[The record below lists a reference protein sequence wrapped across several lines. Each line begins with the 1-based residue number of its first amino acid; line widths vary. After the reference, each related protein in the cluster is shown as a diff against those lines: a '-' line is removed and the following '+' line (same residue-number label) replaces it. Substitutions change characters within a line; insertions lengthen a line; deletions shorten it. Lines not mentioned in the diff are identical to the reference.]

1 MAARTRTKNLNMT
14 EGVIWKQLASF
25 ALPMMLTNLLQQLY
39 NTADTLVVGR
49 FVGPTALA
57 AVGGTATIIFLIVGF
72 FAGLSAGAG
81 VVISQYFGAGNKE
94 KLQDAVH
101 TAIGLAVV
109 SGLLLGALGFV
120 LTPALLRLIQTPDN
134 VIEGATLYLRIN
146 FAGLVCGTVYNLGAG
161 ILRAVGDSRRPLYFL
176 MISGFINVC
185 LNLVLVLVFEMGVAG
200 VAIAT
205 ITSQLLSSIMILV
218 TLSRTKE
225 DYRFYL
231 RKVRLD
237 PAMLRRI
244 VRLGFPAGIQS
255 MAFSVSNIIIQ
266 SQINVFG
273 SDAMAGQSAG
283 QQIVNYV
290 YMPLMALSLTI
301 TTFVGQNVGAGKWDR
316 VKQGTKVCLLMSAA
330 VTLLMSMLAVLF
342 RRQLVGL
349 YTTDANV
356 IPYGMMTV
364 LVSGA
369 AYITYVPTDVL
380 GGVIR
385 GSGNTII
392 PMIITLTCIC
402 LLRIVWLLIAI
413 PLWHSYLVVVM
424 CYPLT
429 WAIASISY
437 IIYYRY
443 GKWAR
448 DMI

>member
-1 MAARTRTKNLNMT
+1 MASRTRALNMT

-25 ALPMMLTNLLQQLY
+25 AFPMMLTNLLQQLY

-49 FVGPTALA
+49 FVGHTALA
-57 AVGGTATIIFLIVGF
+57 AVGGTGTIIFLIVGF
-72 FAGLSAGAG
+72 FAGLAAGAG
-81 VVISQYFGAGNKE
+81 VVISQYYGAGNKE

-101 TAIGLAVV
+101 TAIALALVFGV
-109 SGLLLGALGFV
+109 FLGILGYL
-120 LTPALLRLIQTPDN
+120 LTPAMLRLIQTPDD
-134 VIEGATLYLRIN
+134 VMADATLYLRIS
-146 FAGLVCGTVYNLGAG
+146 FGGMVCGTVYNLGAG
-161 ILRAVGDSRRPLYFL
+161 ILRAVGDSKRPLYFL
-176 MISGFINVC
+176 MISGLINVI
-185 LNLVLVLVFEMGVAG
+185 LNLILVLVFELGVAG

-205 ITSQLLSSIMILV
+205 IVSQLLSSIMILV

-225 DYRFYL
+225 AYHFSFKKL
-231 RKVRLD
+231 RLN
-237 PAMLRRI
+237 PSMLRRI

-316 VKQGTKVCLLMSAA
+316 VKQGTRVCMIMSAA
-330 VTLLMSMLAVLF
+330 VTLFMSALAVIF
-342 RRQLVGL
+342 REFLVGL
-349 YTTDANV
+349 YTTEAGV
-356 IPYGMMTV
+356 LPYGMLTV

-380 GGVIR
+380 AGVIR
-385 GSGNTII
+385 GSGNTLI
-392 PMIITLTCIC
+392 PMIITLTSIC

-413 PLWHSYLVVVM
+413 PIWHSYLVVVL
-424 CYPLT
+424 CYPIT
-429 WAIASISY
+429 WAVASICY
-437 IIYYRY
+437 IIYYFR
-443 GKWAR
+443 GKWQR
-448 DMI
+448 DMA

>member
-1 MAARTRTKNLNMT
+1 MAAHTRNLNMT
-14 EGVIWKQLASF
+14 EGVIWKQLVSF
-25 ALPMMLTNLLQQLY
+25 AFPMMLTNLLQQLY

-57 AVGGTATIIFLIVGF
+57 AVGGTGTIIFLIVGF

-81 VVISQYFGAGNKE
+81 VVISQYFGAGNKA

-101 TAIGLAVV
+101 TAIALSIVAGLV
-109 SGLLLGALGFV
+109 LGALGFA
-120 LTPALLRLIQTPDN
+120 LTPAMLRLIRTPEN
-134 VIEGATLYLRIN
+134 VLEGATLYLRIN
-146 FAGLVCGTVYNLGAG
+146 FAGLVCGTMYNLGAG
-161 ILRAVGDSRRPLYFL
+161 ILRAVGDSKRPLYFL
-176 MISGFINVC
+176 MISGLINVG
-185 LNLVLVLVFEMGVAG
+185 LNLVLVLVFHLGVAG

-205 ITSQLLSSIMILV
+205 VTSQLLSSIMILV

-225 DYRFYL
+225 DYHFSF
-231 RKVRLD
+231 RKLTLKPD
-237 PAMLRRI
+237 MLSRI

-283 QQIVNYV
+283 QQIVNYI

-316 VKQGTKVCLLMSAA
+316 VRQGAKVCMVMSAA
-330 VTLLMSMLAVLF
+330 VTLAMSMLAVVL
-342 RRQLVGL
+342 RRPLVGL

-356 IPYGMMTV
+356 LPYGMLTV

-369 AYITYVPTDVL
+369 AYITYVPTDIL
-380 GGVIR
+380 AGVIR
-385 GSGNTII
+385 GSGNTLI

-413 PLWHSYLVVVM
+413 PIWHSYLVVVL
-424 CYPLT
+424 CYPIT
-429 WAIASISY
+429 WLIASICY
-437 IIYYRY
+437 IIYYMR
-443 GKWAR
+443 GRWAR
-448 DMI
+448 DMV